1 MAALPA
7 GKKAGALSEKD
18 PPPPTKAGAIC
29 GKLDTAGAVLENE
42 AVCGNVAVTGA
53 VEMLL
58 LADWKEEKLLAGWKL
73 AKEGAVL
80 GWLLAGC
87 GLEKEEKALLG

>member
-1 MAALPA
+1 MFEPHVAPFLRCGGTASWEESWSTVGERPT
-7 GKKAGALSEKD
+7 
-18 PPPPTKAGAIC
+18 TKAGAIC

-80 GWLLAGC
+80 GWLLAG
-87 GLEKEEKALLG
+87 